1 MRISASS
8 LPQLAAHFSDGT
20 KRVLCSGPP
29 LKAAP
34 GKFESK
40 RFCFDNKVITP
51 WHVTF
56 MPISVVLSR
65 KEPYHA
71 DSQTALSRWR
81 SPYLRYLRETDERGA
96 GLSPCPSRA

>member
-1 MRISASS
+1 MWRMPLTRRSS
-8 LPQLAAHFSDGT
+8 HAHARSHART
-20 KRVLCSGPP
+20 L
-29 LKAAP
+29 LAAP

-40 RFCFDNKVITP
+40 RFCFDNKVIIP

-96 GLSPCPSRA
+96 DLSPCPSRA